1 MGKQKSQ
8 AKAVP
13 AKVAPYVFPPSVLTG
28 KKPRTLGP
36 PTTLLAPQILLF
48 DSTLL
53 ADECRA
59 LVGLFGPPPSSAA
72 TAAAAESNGGGPTL
86 EPSPAARRGE
96 AQRTN
101 HRFSTT
107 DASFAAALY
116 VHTGLAAA
124 LSTHLA
130 PTPDG
135 RRPVGLSANIRIYRY
150 DPGAIFGPHY
160 DDHATDPAS
169 GLRTEWTLLVY
180 LTGQQDGVDGG
191 QTVFYED
198 HARPG
203 DSSKERSKI
212 VAPLSRGTALL
223 HRHGRVS
230 LPVPSSSTVIG
241 LWFERERETDKLK
254 HSHACC
260 TRPCRRR
267 GGQSGSC
274 APTSSL
280 AGSFFS
286 FTHKKIA
293 TTD

>member
-8 AKAVP
+8 TKAVP
-13 AKVAPYVFPPSVLTG
+13 AKAAPYVFPPSVWTG

-36 PTTLLAPQILLF
+36 PTTLLASQILLF

-53 ADECRA
+53 AEECRA
-59 LVGLFGPPPSSAA
+59 LVGLFDSPSAA
-72 TAAAAESNGGGPTL
+72 AGTGSSGSCPTL

-107 DASFAAALY
+107 DASFAAALFA
-116 VHTGLAAA
+116 HTGLAAA

-203 DSSKERSKI
+203 PGAGAGSKERGRI

-223 HRHGRVS
+223 HRHGRS
-230 LPVPSSSTVIG
+230 CMLHEALPP
-241 LWFERERETDKLK
+241 
-254 HSHACC
+254 
-260 TRPCRRR
+260 TRGTKWVLRSDVVFGR
-267 GGQSGSC
+267 
-274 APTSSL
+274 
-280 AGSFFS
+280 
-286 FTHKKIA
+286 
-293 TTD
+293 